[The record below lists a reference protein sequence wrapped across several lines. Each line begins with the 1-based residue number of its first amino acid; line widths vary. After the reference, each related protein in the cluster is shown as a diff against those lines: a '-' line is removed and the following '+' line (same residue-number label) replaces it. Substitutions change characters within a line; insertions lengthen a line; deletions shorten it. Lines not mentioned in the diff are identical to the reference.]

1 MARNYRKLVSVKT
14 NIVRESVG
22 EIDTKV
28 MVMKQLGLPIRR
40 TMR

>member
-14 NIVRESVG
+14 NIVRENVG

-28 MVMKQLGLPIRR
+28 MVMKQLDLPIRR

>member
-1 MARNYRKLVSVKT
+1 MVRNYRKLVSVKT
-14 NIVRESVG
+14 NIVREIVG

-28 MVMKQLGLPIRR
+28 MVMKQRGLPIRR